1 MIIMSFIK
9 SKHINIIFTIL
20 FLFFLTNCQI
30 REPVKTHGINFLENR
45 EKVLVINKTNKNDVV
60 KTMGRPHSTS
70 LKNENK
76 WIYFER
82 AITKGKMHKLG
93 QNILKENNILE
104 LEFNK
109 YGVLTKKKL
118 YTKTDM
124 KDVKYTEKE
133 TKNEVSQPSVIT
145 SFLQSVRQ
153 KMYGKRKF

>member
-1 MIIMSFIK
+1 
-9 SKHINIIFTIL
+9 
-20 FLFFLTNCQI
+20 
-30 REPVKTHGINFLENR
+30 
-45 EKVLVINKTNKNDVV
+45 
-60 KTMGRPHSTS
+60 MGRPHSTS